1 MKTIAWIMA
10 FSLAVIGGYTWFS
23 NSIPQMRS
31 EPPVEEEIKLE
42 GLTPESFAALGEKI
56 FHGKA
61 NCPLCHNEVGHRAPI
76 LEKASADGP
85 PVAIRAADRI
95 KDPRYKGEA
104 EDGEEYLRESMIKPS
119 AFVVEGFGKTG
130 TNDTVSPMPDVSA
143 APINLS
149 EVEIGAV
156 IAYLQKSAGAPI
168 TVELPAGEIESAAE
182 EDGPADAGPVASME
196 EFASKYE
203 CRMCHYIPGIGMAP
217 DETDV
222 GPSLAGIAGRYK
234 DGAPGGLGLR
244 DYIRQS
250 ILDPNALVVEGFEP
264 DMMPGDFADRLRVSE
279 LEMAVEYLLKSAED
293 AG

>member
-1 MKTIAWIMA
+1 MKTIAQIIA

-31 EPPVEEEIKLE
+31 EPPEEEEIKLE
-42 GLTPESFAALGEKI
+42 GLTPESFATLGEKI

-85 PVAIRAADRI
+85 PVVARAGERI
-95 KDPRYKGEA
+95 NDPRYQGDAKN
-104 EDGEEYLRESMIKPS
+104 GEEYLRESMIKPS
-119 AFVVEGFGKTG
+119 AFVVAGFGKTG

-143 APINLS
+143 APMNLS
-149 EVEIGAV
+149 EVEINAV

-168 TVELPAGEIESAAE
+168 TVELPSGEIESAAE
-182 EDGPADAGPVASME
+182 EDEPEEAGPVASME

-203 CRMCHYIPGIGMAP
+203 CRMCHYIPGIGMDP

-222 GPSLAGIAGRYK
+222 GPSLAELAKYR
-234 DGAPGGLGLR
+234 DGAPGGLKLR

-250 ILDPNALVVEGFEP
+250 ILDPNAVVVEGFDP
-264 DMMPGDFADRLRVSE
+264 DMMPADFGDRLRVSE